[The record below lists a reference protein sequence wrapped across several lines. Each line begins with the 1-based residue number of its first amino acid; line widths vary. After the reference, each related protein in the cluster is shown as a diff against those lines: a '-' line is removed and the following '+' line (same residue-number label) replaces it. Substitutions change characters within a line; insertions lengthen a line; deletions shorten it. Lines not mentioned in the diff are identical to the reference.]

1 MLPIQN
7 AAHLLLSFSTVT
19 SDNLKFE
26 KSPRISAS
34 VFSDTSAPFL
44 VSSGFLVVPL
54 TFSVVSA
61 SFVTLWP
68 LADDV
73 LSFFDFFFSL
83 TTLSSDMSVISSD
96 LSAFVLS
103 FLDFFFSLISV
114 ASSLSP
120 FSFSPFSAS
129 SGFFLDFFFS
139 LVTVASSFSSLFVTL
154 GSFLDFFLSS
164 YNTK

>member
-61 SFVTLWP
+61 SSVTLWP
-68 LADDV
+68 LAEDV

-114 ASSLSP
+114 PS
-120 FSFSPFSAS
+120 SFSPFSAS

-139 LVTVASSFSSLFVTL
+139 LVTVASSFSSLFVTF

>member
-44 VSSGFLVVPL
+44 VSSVFLVVPL

-61 SFVTLWP
+61 SSVTLWP
-68 LADDV
+68 LAEDV

-114 ASSLSP
+114 TS
-120 FSFSPFSAS
+120 SFSPFSAS

-139 LVTVASSFSSLFVTL
+139 LISFASSFSSLFVTL

>member
-61 SFVTLWP
+61 SSVTLWP

-83 TTLSSDMSVISSD
+83 TTLSSEMSVISSD

-103 FLDFFFSLISV
+103 FFFFSLISI
-114 ASSLSP
+114 ASSL
-120 FSFSPFSAS
+120 SPFSAS

-139 LVTVASSFSSLFVTL
+139 LVTVASSFSSLFVTF

>member
-61 SFVTLWP
+61 SSVTLWP

-114 ASSLSP
+114 AL
-120 FSFSPFSAS
+120 SFSPFSAS

-139 LVTVASSFSSLFVTL
+139 LVTVASSFSSLFVTF

>member
-44 VSSGFLVVPL
+44 VSSVFLVVPL

-61 SFVTLWP
+61 SSVTLWP

-114 ASSLSP
+114 PS
-120 FSFSPFSAS
+120 SFSPFSAS

>member
-44 VSSGFLVVPL
+44 VSSGLLVVPL

-61 SFVTLWP
+61 SSVTLWP
-68 LADDV
+68 LAEDV

-114 ASSLSP
+114 AL
-120 FSFSPFSAS
+120 SFSPFSAS

-139 LVTVASSFSSLFVTL
+139 LVTVASSFSSLFVTF

>member
-61 SFVTLWP
+61 SSVTLWP
-68 LADDV
+68 LAEDV

-114 ASSLSP
+114 AL
-120 FSFSPFSAS
+120 SFSPFSAS

>member
-61 SFVTLWP
+61 SSVTLWP
-68 LADDV
+68 LAEDV

-103 FLDFFFSLISV
+103 FFFFSLISV
-114 ASSLSP
+114 AS
-120 FSFSPFSAS
+120 SFSPFSAS

-139 LVTVASSFSSLFVTL
+139 LVTVASSFSSLFVTF

>member
-1 MLPIQN
+1 MLQIQN

-44 VSSGFLVVPL
+44 VSSGLLVVPL

-61 SFVTLWP
+61 SSVTLWP
-68 LADDV
+68 LAEDV

-103 FLDFFFSLISV
+103 FFFFSLISV
-114 ASSLSP
+114 AL
-120 FSFSPFSAS
+120 SFSPFSAS
-129 SGFFLDFFFS
+129 AGFFLDFFFS

>member
-1 MLPIQN
+1 MFPIQN

-61 SFVTLWP
+61 SSVTLWP

-114 ASSLSP
+114 TS
-120 FSFSPFSAS
+120 SFSPFSAS

>member
-7 AAHLLLSFSTVT
+7 AAHLLSSFSTVT

-61 SFVTLWP
+61 SSVTLWP

-114 ASSLSP
+114 TS
-120 FSFSPFSAS
+120 SFSPFSAS

-139 LVTVASSFSSLFVTL
+139 LVTVASSFSSLFVTF

>member
-61 SFVTLWP
+61 SSVTLWP

-103 FLDFFFSLISV
+103 FLDFFFSLISI
-114 ASSLSP
+114 AS
-120 FSFSPFSAS
+120 SFSPFSAS

>member
-103 FLDFFFSLISV
+103 FLHFFFSLISV
-114 ASSLSP
+114 TS
-120 FSFSPFSAS
+120 SFSPFSAS

>member
-61 SFVTLWP
+61 SSVTLWP

-114 ASSLSP
+114 PS
-120 FSFSPFSAS
+120 SFSPFSAS

-139 LVTVASSFSSLFVTL
+139 LVTVASSFSSLFVTF

>member
-61 SFVTLWP
+61 SSVTLWP

-96 LSAFVLS
+96 LSTFVLS

-114 ASSLSP
+114 PS
-120 FSFSPFSAS
+120 SFSPFSAS

>member
-44 VSSGFLVVPL
+44 VSSVFLVVPL

-61 SFVTLWP
+61 SSVTLWP
-68 LADDV
+68 LAEDV

-114 ASSLSP
+114 AS
-120 FSFSPFSAS
+120 SFSPFSAS

>member
-61 SFVTLWP
+61 SSVTLWP

-103 FLDFFFSLISV
+103 FFDFFFSLLSV
-114 ASSLSP
+114 AS
-120 FSFSPFSAS
+120 SFSPFSAS

-139 LVTVASSFSSLFVTL
+139 LVTVASSFSSLFVTF

>member
-44 VSSGFLVVPL
+44 VSSVFLVVPL

-61 SFVTLWP
+61 SSVTLWP

-103 FLDFFFSLISV
+103 FFFFSLISV
-114 ASSLSP
+114 PS
-120 FSFSPFSAS
+120 SFSPFSAS

-139 LVTVASSFSSLFVTL
+139 LVTVASSFSSLFVTF

>member
-61 SFVTLWP
+61 SSVTLWP

-114 ASSLSP
+114 TS
-120 FSFSPFSAS
+120 SFSPFSAS

-139 LVTVASSFSSLFVTL
+139 LVTVASSFSSLFVTF

>member
-61 SFVTLWP
+61 SSVTLWP

-103 FLDFFFSLISV
+103 FFDFFFSLISI
-114 ASSLSP
+114 AS
-120 FSFSPFSAS
+120 SFSPFSAS

-139 LVTVASSFSSLFVTL
+139 LVTVASSFSSLFVTF

>member
-1 MLPIQN
+1 MLQIQN

-61 SFVTLWP
+61 SSVTLWP
-68 LADDV
+68 LAEDV

-96 LSAFVLS
+96 LSAFLLS
-103 FLDFFFSLISV
+103 FFDFFFSLISV
-114 ASSLSP
+114 TS
-120 FSFSPFSAS
+120 SFSPFSAS

-139 LVTVASSFSSLFVTL
+139 LVTVASSFSSLFVTF

>member
-61 SFVTLWP
+61 SSVTLWP
-68 LADDV
+68 LAEDV

-103 FLDFFFSLISV
+103 FFDFFFSLISV
-114 ASSLSP
+114 TS
-120 FSFSPFSAS
+120 SFSPFSAS

-139 LVTVASSFSSLFVTL
+139 LVTVASSFSSLFVTF

>member
-61 SFVTLWP
+61 SSVTLWP

-83 TTLSSDMSVISSD
+83 TTLSSEMSVISSD

-114 ASSLSP
+114 AL
-120 FSFSPFSAS
+120 SFSPFSAS

-139 LVTVASSFSSLFVTL
+139 LVTVASSFSSLFVTF

>member
-61 SFVTLWP
+61 SSVTLWP
-68 LADDV
+68 LAEDV

-114 ASSLSP
+114 TS
-120 FSFSPFSAS
+120 SFSPFSAS

-139 LVTVASSFSSLFVTL
+139 LVTVASSFSSLFVTF

>member
-61 SFVTLWP
+61 SSVTLWP

-73 LSFFDFFFSL
+73 LSFFDFFFPL

-114 ASSLSP
+114 TS
-120 FSFSPFSAS
+120 SFSPFSAS

>member
-114 ASSLSP
+114 AL
-120 FSFSPFSAS
+120 SFSPFSAS

>member
-44 VSSGFLVVPL
+44 VSSGFLAVPL

-61 SFVTLWP
+61 SSVTLWP

-114 ASSLSP
+114 AL
-120 FSFSPFSAS
+120 SFSPFSAS

>member
-44 VSSGFLVVPL
+44 VSSGFLVVAL

-61 SFVTLWP
+61 SSVTLWP

-103 FLDFFFSLISV
+103 FFDFLFSLISV
-114 ASSLSP
+114 TS
-120 FSFSPFSAS
+120 SFSPFSAS

-139 LVTVASSFSSLFVTL
+139 LVTVASSFSSLFVTF

>member
-61 SFVTLWP
+61 SSVTLWP
-68 LADDV
+68 LAEDV

-103 FLDFFFSLISV
+103 FFDFFFSLISV
-114 ASSLSP
+114 AL
-120 FSFSPFSAS
+120 SFSPFSAS

-139 LVTVASSFSSLFVTL
+139 LVTVASSFSSLFVTF

>member
-61 SFVTLWP
+61 SSVTLWP

-114 ASSLSP
+114 AL
-120 FSFSPFSAS
+120 SFSPFSAG

>member
-61 SFVTLWP
+61 SSVTLWP

-114 ASSLSP
+114 ASS
-120 FSFSPFSAS
+120 FSPFSAS

-139 LVTVASSFSSLFVTL
+139 LVTVASSFSSLFVTF

>member
-61 SFVTLWP
+61 SSVTLWP
-68 LADDV
+68 LAEDV

-103 FLDFFFSLISV
+103 FFFFSLISV
-114 ASSLSP
+114 AL
-120 FSFSPFSAS
+120 SFSPFSAS

>member
-44 VSSGFLVVPL
+44 VSSVFLVVPL

-61 SFVTLWP
+61 SSVTLWP

-103 FLDFFFSLISV
+103 FFDFFFSLISV
-114 ASSLSP
+114 TS
-120 FSFSPFSAS
+120 SFSPFSAS